1 MVKFSRRLKDMEK
14 RKTLSALIEQKSY
27 LILRCAART
36 KIPAGAAGS
45 VPGQDISRMA
55 GFGDDVNVAG
65 AYAQQPRLVSESCVD
80 FLLIEMVDSICRT
93 ATTEAEADSEAVFY
107 KLETLGY
114 AVGQRLVERFTK
126 DRPRFVDTLDVVKF
140 ICKDLWTIM
149 FKKQIDNLKT
159 NHRGV
164 YVLQD
169 NNFRWFIRMS
179 TDVGGADSAKKA
191 TPYIWFPC
199 GIIRGALANLG
210 VHSVVIAETSNLPQ
224 CTFQVKIVK

>member
-1 MVKFSRRLKDMEK
+1 M
-14 RKTLSALIEQKSY
+14 TSY
-27 LILRCAART
+27 SNNNDT
-36 KIPAGAAGS
+36 THTNNS
-45 VPGQDISRMA
+45 NHSNNT
-55 GFGDDVNVAG
+55 DDGLNVSN
-65 AYAQQPRLVSESCVD
+65 RLVSESCMD
-80 FLLIEMVDSICRT
+80 LFLIEMVDTICRT
-93 ATTEAEADSEAVFY
+93 TTAETDGDSDAIFY

-169 NNFRWFIRMS
+169 NGFRWFMRMS

-191 TPYIWFPC
+191 MPYVWFPC
-199 GIIRGALANLG
+199 GIIRGALASLG
-210 VHSVVIAETSNLPQ
+210 VPTVVVAETSNLPQ
-224 CTFQVKIVK
+224 CTFQIKIVKQQ